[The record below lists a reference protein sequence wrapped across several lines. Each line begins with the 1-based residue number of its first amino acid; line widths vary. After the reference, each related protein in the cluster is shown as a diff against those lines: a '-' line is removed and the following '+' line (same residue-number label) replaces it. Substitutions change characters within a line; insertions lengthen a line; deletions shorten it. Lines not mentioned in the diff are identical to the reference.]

1 MKISI
6 ITVVFNAS
14 ETIGAS
20 LASLREQNYP
30 QVEHI
35 IIDGASTD
43 GTLDILNKSMSKS
56 AILVSESDRGI
67 YDALNKGLKISSGEI
82 IGFLHAD
89 DVFANSSVLSDI
101 AFAFSDPSV
110 EGVYGDLVYVD
121 KYNIEKV
128 IRRWRSSS
136 FSYNLLG
143 AGWMPPH
150 PTLFVRREWYVRIGG
165 FNDKYRIAAD
175 YLSILKLFSIPEFKT
190 VYLNKVLV
198 QMRLGGTSNHSFSAI
213 FKKSYEDWMVLRSV
227 GFCRFSAL
235 KALILK
241 NFTKIFQFL

>member
-14 ETIGAS
+14 ETIATS
-20 LASLREQNYP
+20 VASLRDQNYP
-30 QVEHI
+30 HIEHI

-43 GTLDILNKSMSKS
+43 GTLDILKKSISES
-56 AILVSESDRGI
+56 AILISESDGGI
-67 YDALNKGLKISSGEI
+67 YDALNKGLKMSSGEV

-89 DVFANSSVLSDI
+89 DIFAGHNVLSDVAA
-101 AFAFSDPSV
+101 AFLDSSV

-121 KYNIEKV
+121 RLKVQKV
-128 IRRWRSSS
+128 IRRWRSTS
-136 FSYNLLG
+136 FSRDLLG

-150 PTLFVRREWYVRIGG
+150 PTLFVRRKWYEQIGG
-165 FNDKYRIAAD
+165 FNDEYRIAAD

-198 QMRLGGTSNHSFSAI
+198 RMRMGGASNHSLAII
-213 FKKSYEDWMVLRSV
+213 FKKSCEDWAALRSV
-227 GFCRFSAL
+227 GFCRFDAL
-235 KALILK
+235 KALLLK
-241 NFTKIFQFL
+241 NFSKIFQFL